1 MTAAH
6 RRTQSS
12 PATLE
17 DARLRNLPPQN
28 LDAEQAVLGS
38 VLRKM
43 SLLDKLGVELRPS
56 DFYSPSHRMI
66 WEAMLDLWRASR
78 PVDLITLAAAL
89 AAAGRLEIM
98 GGPAYLSELAVTTI
112 SPANSPHHAGIVR
125 AMAKRRAMLDMAMRM
140 MEIAY
145 DPEHD
150 PAEFVSIAQLAS
162 DAVLKDRLDAFGES
176 PDEFLDPYTL
186 YLEKLEE
193 SGGGGVSTPFWR
205 LNGLIRSFM
214 PGEMI
219 VVGARPS
226 HGKTALALTF
236 AEHAIGLG
244 HPTGIFSLEMGKF
257 QLLNRMFSSGAGV
270 PAQRFRDGKFSDE
283 DWSRIYEHC
292 NRMKR
297 MPLRIYDKPARKPS
311 DIRAACRRWR
321 QEGGLDIVFIDYAQ
335 LIPPDGRH
343 QNREQ
348 EIAAISR
355 SVKLMA
361 EDLAVPVVLLA
372 QVNREVA
379 KRKSPKLVESDLRES
394 GAIEQDADI
403 ILLIQPWDRSG
414 YEDVQFTQLTVAKS
428 RNTMTGD
435 VPVAYNRKNV
445 RFEQDDRSIS

>member
-1 MTAAH
+1 VSQP
-6 RRTQSS
+6 RRLQRNPS
-12 PATLE
+12 PATIE
-17 DARLRNLPPQN
+17 EARLRNVPPQN
-28 LDAEQAVLGS
+28 LAAEQAILGGVL
-38 VLRKM
+38 LKM
-43 SLLDKLGVELRPS
+43 SLLDKLGVELRPA
-56 DFYSPSHRMI
+56 DFYSPAHRMV
-66 WEAMLDLWRASR
+66 WEAMLDLWRASK

-89 AAAGRLEIM
+89 TAAGRLDAV
-98 GGPAYLSELAVTTI
+98 GGPAYLGELAGSTF

-145 DPEHD
+145 DPERD
-150 PAEFVSIAQLAS
+150 PADFVSIAQAAS
-162 DAVLKDRLDAFGES
+162 DAVLQDRLDTHGET
-176 PDEFLDPYTL
+176 PDEFLDPYTA

-193 SGGGGVSTPFWR
+193 SGGGGVSTPFWK

-236 AEHAIGLG
+236 AEHAVGLG
-244 HPTGIFSLEMGKF
+244 HPTGIFSLEMGKH
-257 QLLNRMFSSGAGV
+257 QLLNRMFSSGSGV
-270 PAQRFRDGKFSDE
+270 AAQRFRDGKFSDE
-283 DWSRIYEHC
+283 DWSRIYDHC
-292 NRMKR
+292 QRMKQ

-321 QEGGLDIVFIDYAQ
+321 QDSGLDIVFIDYAQ
-335 LIPPDGRH
+335 LIPPDGHH

-355 SVKLMA
+355 SIKLMA

-414 YEDVQFTQLTVAKS
+414 REDIQFTQLTVAKS
-428 RNTMTGD
+428 RNSMTGE
-435 VPVAYNRKNV
+435 VPLAYNRKNV
-445 RFEQDDRSIS
+445 RFEQDDRQI

>member
-1 MTAAH
+1 MATPRN
-6 RRTQSS
+6 RRPDSG
-12 PATLE
+12 PADLTGML
-17 DARLRNLPPQN
+17 LRNVPPHN
-28 LDAEQAVLGS
+28 LDAEQAVLGG
-38 VLRKM
+38 VLIKP
-43 SLLDKLGVELRPS
+43 SILDKLGVELRRV
-56 DFYSPSHRMI
+56 DFYDPRHQMV
-66 WEAMLDLWRASR
+66 WEAMVGLWRDNK

-89 AAAGRLEIM
+89 TAAGQLDPA
-98 GGPAYLSELAVTTI
+98 GGPAHLAELAGCVV
-112 SPANSPHHAGIVR
+112 SAANILHHAGIVR
-125 AMAKRRAMLDMAMRM
+125 AMSKRRSMAGMGRRII
-140 MEIAY
+140 EIAY
-145 DPEHD
+145 DPERE
-150 PAEFVSIAQLAS
+150 PAEFVAIAQMAS
-162 DAVLKDRLDAFGES
+162 DAVLKDRLDTHGET
-176 PDEFLDPYTL
+176 PDEFLDPYTT
-186 YLEKLEE
+186 YLEKLEQ
-193 SGGGGVSTPFWR
+193 SGGGGVPTPFWK

-236 AEHAIGLG
+236 AEHAVGLG
-244 HPTGIFSLEMGKF
+244 HPTGIFSLEMGRH

-270 PAQRFRDGKFSDE
+270 AAQRFRDGKFSDE
-283 DWSRIYEHC
+283 DWSRIYAHC
-292 NRMKR
+292 QRMKQ

-321 QEGGLDIVFIDYAQ
+321 QDGGLDIVFIDYAQ
-335 LIPPDGRH
+335 LIPPDGHH

-414 YEDVQFTQLTVAKS
+414 REDIQFTQLTVAKS
-428 RNTMTGD
+428 RNSMTGD
-435 VPVAYNRKNV
+435 VPVAYNRKHV
-445 RFEQDDRSIS
+445 RFESDERPL